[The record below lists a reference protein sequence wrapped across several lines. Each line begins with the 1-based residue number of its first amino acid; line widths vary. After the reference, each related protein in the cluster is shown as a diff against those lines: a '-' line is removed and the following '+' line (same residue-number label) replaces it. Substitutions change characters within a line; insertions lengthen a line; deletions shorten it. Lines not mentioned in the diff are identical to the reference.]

1 MFGASWKRFHCFGKR
16 SQCLIRYILLLI
28 NIFHQSIS
36 IIIEPLALP
45 LNYVFQTQ
53 LFQKVLF
60 SLNPVSHSF
69 LLGLVFNFNIR
80 DYGFAT
86 RNLLMRVEMKAK
98 GFFFLAVSLAS
109 KIYIFI
115 FCVLL
120 TFLFLFFGWMNRYF
134 LQTLSWLFVIMVFLI
149 RWYFNLLTILVSRIL
164 SSLLIDLYR
173 IKGFD
178 FMKWKVV
185 KLFLDP
191 SFDSWKWKILARRT
205 DRRILVGFQ

>member
-1 MFGASWKRFHCFGKR
+1 MSESIFRRKSTSRSAWSIMKAISLLWKKISMFDSIYTTTD
-16 SQCLIRYILLLI
+16 QYL
-28 NIFHQSIS
+28 HQSIS

-120 TFLFLFFGWMNRYF
+120 TFLFLFFG
-134 LQTLSWLFVIMVFLI
+134 
-149 RWYFNLLTILVSRIL
+149 
-164 SSLLIDLYR
+164 
-173 IKGFD
+173 
-178 FMKWKVV
+178 
-185 KLFLDP
+185 
-191 SFDSWKWKILARRT
+191 
-205 DRRILVGFQ
+205 